1 MTGCENDRRRVDRI
15 QLSIR
20 VMERRD
26 ADDLASGI
34 GQQRRD
40 RRLFKLAHIYL
51 LKLLA
56 ASIHKQHAGL
66 ALFVGCDVA
75 HPANAGDDV
84 ALIVAAKIKAG
95 LVELGIKDFLD
106 PCTGLGKITLVNE
119 KIVPVFGKIL
129 EGVLLLLF
137 CGVKHAAAENE
148 ITREYRAAAF
158 ADEPL
163 GDDNWIKPKLLQTQR
178 CITS

>member
-1 MTGCENDRRRVDRI
+1 MTGCENDRRRVDGI

-20 VMERRD
+20 VMESRD

-56 ASIHKQHAGL
+56 APIHKQHAGL
-66 ALFVGCDVA
+66 ALFVGY
-75 HPANAGDDV
+75 DV

-163 GDDNWIKPKLLQTQR
+163 
-178 CITS
+178 